1 MAQMP
6 TIASTAGRRI
16 LPSADLRV
24 DGVSPAAFG
33 AAVGAGLQ
41 QLGDAGADAG
51 KAVQQFELVKQEE
64 ANRLAEFDRQTTFV
78 AFGSDQATKLEEAKR
93 GLSGPAQ
100 DFTKTTMAAFDADA
114 AAFLEKVPERDRHA
128 WQARMGQLRAGF
140 AGDALRAEFGQRDSY
155 YKTTIADSLGKLQNG
170 AMQQPDKLADWLAQ
184 GDAIIGASGLSA
196 QDKLEYSTRW
206 KGAVS
211 VAAAQGD
218 VMRDPEGAI
227 TRLGGVDHVTAL
239 EAAGKIG
246 GGANVPVPGGTA
258 AYVDPLRG
266 RGGSPI
272 QGGGYGAKRDYGAHQ
287 GTDFTGARGTPVQ
300 SGAGAGTV
308 RVSHSEKGGNIVTID
323 HGGGVVTR
331 YMHLDRVDVKDG
343 QRVTGDTVLGSVGA
357 TGRAS
362 GPHLHYEVI
371 VGGKHV
377 DPTGLAGKPMPA
389 QARAAA
395 PGVPAAPAATA
406 VAPQNGQ
413 TELPPVDPRYAEL
426 PFEARAQLIG
436 SAQQEIDRRQQ
447 VEYAA
452 EQEAH
457 NDWLNGFM
465 TDLLDGKAGRADIEA
480 ARSAGH
486 LTDYSEIAQATN
498 IVEQREQKT
507 AALSLYNAMLSGGGQ
522 FNPYDDNAK
531 NAVNAA
537 FTAQAQVQGSNPLQ
551 VAMNIWQRTGVL
563 PDAGATMLRGG
574 LVSTDANQVA
584 MAASVASNML
594 QRNPNA
600 FAGVQG
606 GNDIEQAAALY
617 SHYVND
623 LGLTAQDAAQRVAQR
638 NAPDVRRR
646 VDVNKPAIDAFRTK
660 LRKTDVGNLLSNA
673 FGGWLSIDPEFTAPE
688 QVNAAAQDYADF
700 AAEHYEQ
707 HGDEGAAQAYA
718 MAQMQKL
725 YGSVNGR
732 LMKFPPTRAYPA
744 VQGSHDYIF
753 EQAAGDIQRVTGRK
767 IAPDKIYLMPIP
779 TATAQAFRAGR
790 PTPYSVHYIDT
801 VGGQEVYR
809 TLPGVAF
816 TADVAAVQRAAY
828 PAFAR
833 ARDRELLKQSE
844 ARTVTLR
851 DIQDAN
857 PRNAGEGV
865 WAYSQRMGRLLAEA
879 QTALHED
886 QARVRRENPTSRR
899 DRQKKDESTRA
910 ILRSRNQFGTYN

>member
-1 MAQMP
+1 MAQLP
-6 TIASTAGRRI
+6 TIASTANRRI
-16 LPSADLRV
+16 MPSADLRV
-24 DGVSPAAFG
+24 EGVSPAAFG

-41 QLGDAGADAG
+41 QIGDAGADAG
-51 KAVQQFELVKQEE
+51 KAVQQFQLAKQEE

-93 GLSGPAQ
+93 NLSGPAQ
-100 DFTKTTMAAFDADA
+100 DFTKSTMATFDTDA

-196 QDKLEYSTRW
+196 QDKLEYATRW

-227 TRLGGVDHVTAL
+227 SRLGGVDHVTAL

-266 RGGSPI
+266 RGGSPV

-287 GTDFTGARGTPVQ
+287 GADFTGTRGTPVQ

-308 RVSHSEKGGNIVTID
+308 TVSKSEKGGNIVTID

-331 YMHLDRVDVKDG
+331 YMHLDRVDVRSG
-343 QRVTGDTVLGSVGA
+343 QKVTGDTVLGSVGA

-371 VGGKHV
+371 VGGRHV

-395 PGVPAAPAATA
+395 PAVPAAPAATA
-406 VAPQNGQ
+406 VAAQNGQ

-426 PFEARAQLIG
+426 PFEARVQLIG
-436 SAQQEIDRRQQ
+436 SAQGEIDRRQQ

-457 NDWLNGFM
+457 NDWLNTFM

-507 AALSLYNAMLSGGGQ
+507 AALSLYNTMLSGGGQ

-531 NAVNAA
+531 KAVNAA
-537 FTAQAQVQGSNPLQ
+537 FTAQAQVQGANPLQ

-638 NAPDVRRR
+638 NAPEVRRR
-646 VDVNKPAIDAFRTK
+646 VDVNKPALDAFRTK
-660 LRKTDVGNLLSNA
+660 LRKNDVGNMLSNA
-673 FGGWLSIDPEFTAPE
+673 FGGWFSIDPEFTAPE
-688 QVNAAAQDYADF
+688 QRSAAAQDYADF
-700 AAEHYEQ
+700 AVEHYEQ

-718 MAQMQKL
+718 MSQMQKL
-725 YGSVNGR
+725 YGAVNGR
-732 LMKFPPTRAYPA
+732 IMKFPPTRAYPP
-744 VQGSHDYIF
+744 VMGSHDYIF
-753 EQAAGDIQRVTGRK
+753 RQAQGDIKGVTGRD
-767 IAPDKIYLMPIP
+767 IPADRIYLMPIP
-779 TATAQAFRAGR
+779 TATAQAFRAGK
-790 PTPYSVHYIDT
+790 PTPYAIHYIDK
-801 VGGQEVYR
+801 VNGQDVYR

-816 TADVAAVQRAAY
+816 TADVSAAQR
-828 PAFAR
+828 
-833 ARDRELLKQSE
+833 E
-844 ARTVTLR
+844 A
-851 DIQDAN
+851 
-857 PRNAGEGV
+857 AGEFSR
-865 WAYSQRMGRLLAEA
+865 AQAE
-879 QTALHED
+879 
-886 QARVRRENPTSRR
+886 RRRR
-899 DRQKKDESTRA
+899 DESIKAT
-910 ILRSRNQFGTYN
+910 LRSRRQFGTYN

>member
-1 MAQMP
+1 MAQLP
-6 TIASTAGRRI
+6 TIASTANRRI
-16 LPSADLRV
+16 MPSADLRV
-24 DGVSPAAFG
+24 EGVSPAAFG

-100 DFTKTTMAAFDADA
+100 DFTKTTMATFDADA

-196 QDKLEYSTRW
+196 QDKLEYATRW

-531 NAVNAA
+531 KAVNAA
-537 FTAQAQVQGSNPLQ
+537 FTAQAQVQGANPLQ

-600 FAGVQG
+600 FAGMQG

-673 FGGWLSIDPEFTAPE
+673 FGGWFSIDPEFTAPE

-718 MAQMQKL
+718 MTQMQKL
-725 YGSVNGR
+725 YGAVNGR
-732 LMKFPPTRAYPA
+732 IMKFPPTRAYPP
-744 VQGSHDYIF
+744 VMGNHDYIF
-753 EQAAGDIQRVTGRK
+753 RQAQGDIKGVTGRD
-767 IAPDKIYLMPIP
+767 IPADRIYLMPIP
-779 TATAQAFRAGR
+779 TATAQAFRAGK
-790 PTPYSVHYIDT
+790 PTPYSIHYIDK
-801 VGGQEVYR
+801 VNGQDVYR

-816 TADVAAVQRAAY
+816 TADVAAAQR
-828 PAFAR
+828 
-833 ARDRELLKQSE
+833 E
-844 ARTVTLR
+844 A
-851 DIQDAN
+851 
-857 PRNAGEGV
+857 AGEFSR
-865 WAYSQRMGRLLAEA
+865 AQAE
-879 QTALHED
+879 
-886 QARVRRENPTSRR
+886 RRRR
-899 DRQKKDESTRA
+899 DESTRA
-910 ILRSRNQFGTYN
+910 ILRSRRQFGTYN

>member
-1 MAQMP
+1 MAQLP
-6 TIASTAGRRI
+6 TIASTANRRI
-16 LPSADLRV
+16 MPSADLRV
-24 DGVSPAAFG
+24 EGVSPAAFG

-41 QLGDAGADAG
+41 QLGDAGADVG

-114 AAFLEKVPERDRHA
+114 AAFLEKVPARDRHA

-170 AMQQPDKLADWLAQ
+170 AMQQPDKLADWIAQ
-184 GDAIIGASGLSA
+184 GEQIIGASGLSA
-196 QDKLEYSTRW
+196 QDKLEYATRW

-227 TRLGGVDHVTAL
+227 SRLGGVDHVTAL

-246 GGANVPVPGGTA
+246 GGANVPVPGGKA

-266 RGGSPI
+266 RGGSPVS
-272 QGGGYGAKRDYGAHQ
+272 GGGYGAQRDYGAHQ

-300 SGAGAGTV
+300 SGAGAGIATV
-308 RVSHSEKGGNIVTID
+308 SKSEKGGNIVTID

-331 YMHLDRVDVKDG
+331 YMHLDRVDVRNG
-343 QRVTGDTVLGSVGA
+343 QKVTGDTVLGSVGA

-395 PGVPAAPAATA
+395 PGVPVAPAATA

-447 VEYAA
+447 VQYAA
-452 EQEAH
+452 EQEQH

-531 NAVNAA
+531 KAVNAA
-537 FTAQAQVQGSNPLQ
+537 FAAQSQVQGANPLQ

-563 PDAGATMLRGG
+563 PEAGGTMLRGG

-606 GNDIEQAAALY
+606 GSDIEQAAALY

-660 LRKTDVGNLLSNA
+660 LRKTDVGNLLSNT

-707 HGDEGAAQAYA
+707 HGDEGAAQSYA

-725 YGSVNGR
+725 YGAVNGR
-732 LMKFPPTRAYPA
+732 IMKFPPTRAYPP
-744 VQGSHDYIF
+744 VMGSHDYIF
-753 EQAAGDIQRVTGRK
+753 RQAQGDIKGVTGRN
-767 IAPDKIYLMPIP
+767 IPADRIYLMPIP
-779 TATAQAFRAGR
+779 TATAQAFRAGK
-790 PTPYSVHYIDT
+790 PTPYSIHYIDK
-801 VGGQEVYR
+801 VNGQDVYR

-816 TADVAAVQRAAY
+816 TADVNAAQR
-828 PAFAR
+828 
-833 ARDRELLKQSE
+833 E
-844 ARTVTLR
+844 A
-851 DIQDAN
+851 
-857 PRNAGEGV
+857 AGEFSR
-865 WAYSQRMGRLLAEA
+865 AQAE
-879 QTALHED
+879 
-886 QARVRRENPTSRR
+886 RRR
-899 DRQKKDESTRA
+899 KDENTRA
-910 ILRSRNQFGTYN
+910 ILRSRGGMGTFN

>member
-24 DGVSPAAFG
+24 EGVSPAAFG

-64 ANRLAEFDRQTTFV
+64 ANRLAEFDRQTQSV
-78 AFGSDQATKLEEAKR
+78 AFGFDQATKLEEAR
-93 GLSGPAQ
+93 RDLSGPAQ
-100 DFTKTTMAAFDADA
+100 DFTKTFMGGFDADA
-114 AAFLEKVPERDRHA
+114 AAFLEKVPPRDRHA
-128 WQARMGQLRAGF
+128 WQARMAQLRAGV
-140 AGDALRAEFGQRDSY
+140 AGDALRIEFGQRDAY
-155 YKTTIADSLGKLQNG
+155 YKTTIADSLEKLQNG
-170 AMQQPDKLADWLAQ
+170 AMQQPEKLADWLAQ
-184 GDAIIGASGLSA
+184 GEQIIGASGLSA
-196 QDKLEYSTRW
+196 QDKLEYVTRW

-246 GGANVPVPGGTA
+246 GGANAPTPTGGKA

-266 RGGSPI
+266 RGGAPV
-272 QGGGYGAKRDYGAHQ
+272 QGGGYGASRDYGAHQ
-287 GTDFTGARGTPVQ
+287 GTDFTGARGTPVM
-300 SGAGAGTV
+300 SGAGAGV
-308 RVSHSEKGGNIVTID
+308 AKVSRSEKGGNIVTID

-371 VGGKHV
+371 VGGRHV

-389 QARAAA
+389 QQA
-395 PGVPAAPAATA
+395 VAAPAGPSKG
-406 VAPQNGQ
+406 VPVPQGP
-413 TELPPVDPRYAEL
+413 TDLPPVDPRYADL

-436 SAQQEIDRRQQ
+436 AAQREIDQRQQ
-447 VEYAA
+447 VQYAA
-452 EQEAH
+452 QEAAH
-457 NDWLNGFM
+457 DEWLNGFM

-480 ARSAGH
+480 ARRSGH

-507 AALSLYNAMLSGGGQ
+507 AALDLYNAMLNGGGQ

-531 NAVNAA
+531 KAVNAA
-537 FTAQAQVQGSNPLQ
+537 FAEQAKVPGTNPMQ
-551 VAMNIWQRTGVL
+551 VAMNIWRRTGVL
-563 PDAGATMLRGG
+563 PDSGATMLRGG

-584 MAASVASNML
+584 MAASIASNMI

-606 GNDIEQAAALY
+606 GSDIEQAAALY

-638 NAPDVRRR
+638 NAPEVKRR
-646 VDVNKPAIDAFRTK
+646 VDVNKPALDAFRTK
-660 LRKTDVGNLLSNA
+660 LRKNDVGNMLSNA
-673 FGGWLSIDPEFTAPE
+673 FGGWFTIDPEFTAPE

-700 AAEHYEQ
+700 AIEHYEQ
-707 HGDEGAAQAYA
+707 HGDESAARAYA
-718 MAQMQKL
+718 MQQMKKL
-725 YGSVNGR
+725 YGAVNGR

-816 TADVAAVQRAAY
+816 TADVAAAQRAAY

-844 ARTVTLR
+844 ARIVTLR

-879 QTALHED
+879 QTALRED

-899 DRQKKDESTRA
+899 DRQKKDESIRA
-910 ILRSRNQFGTYN
+910 ILRSKRQFGTYN

>member
-1 MAQMP
+1 MAQLP
-6 TIASTAGRRI
+6 TIASTANRRI
-16 LPSADLRV
+16 MPSADLRV
-24 DGVSPAAFG
+24 EGVSPAAFG
-33 AAVGAGLQ
+33 AAAGAGLQ
-41 QLGDAGADAG
+41 QIGDAGADAG
-51 KAVQQFELVKQEE
+51 KAVQQFQLAKQEE

-93 GLSGPAQ
+93 NLSGPAQ
-100 DFTKTTMAAFDADA
+100 DFTKSTMATFDTDA

-196 QDKLEYSTRW
+196 QDKLEYATRW

-227 TRLGGVDHVTAL
+227 SRLGGVDHVTAL

-258 AYVDPLRG
+258 AYIDPLRG
-266 RGGSPI
+266 RGGSPV

-287 GTDFTGARGTPVQ
+287 GADFTGTRGTPVQ

-308 RVSHSEKGGNIVTID
+308 TVSKSEKGGNIVTID

-331 YMHLDRVDVKDG
+331 YMHLDRVDVRSG
-343 QRVTGDTVLGSVGA
+343 QKVTGDTVLGSVGA

-371 VGGKHV
+371 VGGRHV

-395 PGVPAAPAATA
+395 PAVPAAPAATA
-406 VAPQNGQ
+406 VAAQNGQ

-426 PFEARAQLIG
+426 PFEARVQLIG
-436 SAQQEIDRRQQ
+436 SAQGEIDRRQQ

-457 NDWLNGFM
+457 NDWLNTFM

-507 AALSLYNAMLSGGGQ
+507 AALSLYNTMLSGGGQ

-531 NAVNAA
+531 KAVNAA
-537 FTAQAQVQGSNPLQ
+537 FTAQAQVQGANPLQ

-638 NAPDVRRR
+638 NAPEVRRR
-646 VDVNKPAIDAFRTK
+646 VDVNKPALDAFRTK
-660 LRKTDVGNLLSNA
+660 LRKNDVGNMLSNA
-673 FGGWLSIDPEFTAPE
+673 FGGWFSIDPEFTAPE
-688 QVNAAAQDYADF
+688 QRNAAAQDYADF
-700 AAEHYEQ
+700 AVEHYEQ

-718 MAQMQKL
+718 MSQMQKL
-725 YGSVNGR
+725 YGAVNGR
-732 LMKFPPTRAYPA
+732 IMKFPPTRAYPP
-744 VQGSHDYIF
+744 VMGSHDYIF
-753 EQAAGDIQRVTGRK
+753 RQAQGDIKGVTGRD
-767 IAPDKIYLMPIP
+767 IPADRIYLMPIP
-779 TATAQAFRAGR
+779 TATAQAFRAGK
-790 PTPYSVHYIDT
+790 PTPYSIHYIDK
-801 VGGQEVYR
+801 VNGQDVYR

-816 TADVAAVQRAAY
+816 TADVSAAQR
-828 PAFAR
+828 
-833 ARDRELLKQSE
+833 E
-844 ARTVTLR
+844 A
-851 DIQDAN
+851 
-857 PRNAGEGV
+857 AGEFSR
-865 WAYSQRMGRLLAEA
+865 AQAE
-879 QTALHED
+879 
-886 QARVRRENPTSRR
+886 RRRR
-899 DRQKKDESTRA
+899 DESIKAT
-910 ILRSRNQFGTYN
+910 LRSRRQFGTYN

>member
-6 TIASTAGRRI
+6 TIASTANRRI
-16 LPSADLRV
+16 MPSADLRV

-64 ANRLAEFDRQTTFV
+64 ANRLAEFDRQTQFV
-78 AFGSDQATKLEEAKR
+78 AFGSDQATKLESAR
-93 GLSGPAQ
+93 RDLSGPAQ
-100 DFTKTTMAAFDADA
+100 DFTKTFMGGFDADA
-114 AAFLEKVPERDRHA
+114 AAFLEKVPARDRHA
-128 WQARMGQLRAGF
+128 WQARMAQLRAGV
-140 AGDALRAEFGQRDSY
+140 AGDALRSEFGQRDSY
-155 YKTTIADSLGKLQNG
+155 YKTTIADSLEKLQNG
-170 AMQQPDKLADWLAQ
+170 AMQQPEKLADWLTQ
-184 GDAIIGASGLSA
+184 GEQIIGASGLSA
-196 QDKLEYSTRW
+196 QDKLEYVTRW

-246 GGANVPVPGGTA
+246 GGANAPTPTGGKA

-266 RGGSPI
+266 RGGAPV
-272 QGGGYGAKRDYGAHQ
+272 QGGGFGARRDYGAHQ
-287 GTDFTGARGTPVQ
+287 GADFTGARGTPVM
-300 SGAGAGTV
+300 SGAGGGVAKVT
-308 RVSHSEKGGNIVTID
+308 RSEKGGNIVTID

-343 QRVTGDTVLGSVGA
+343 QRVTGDTVLGSVGM
-357 TGRAS
+357 TGRTS

-371 VGGKHV
+371 VGGRHV

-389 QARAAA
+389 QARAAPA
-395 PGVPAAPAATA
+395 AAPAAPSKG
-406 VAPQNGQ
+406 VPVPQGP
-413 TELPPVDPRYAEL
+413 TDLPPVDPRYADL

-436 SAQQEIDRRQQ
+436 AAQREIDQRQQ
-447 VEYAA
+447 VQYAA
-452 EQEAH
+452 QEAQH
-457 NDWLNGFM
+457 DEWLNGFM

-480 ARSAGH
+480 ARRSGH

-507 AALSLYNAMLSGGGQ
+507 AALDLYNAMLNGGGQ

-531 NAVNAA
+531 KAVNAA
-537 FTAQAQVQGSNPLQ
+537 FAEQAKVPGTNPMQ

-563 PDAGATMLRGG
+563 PDSGATMLRGG

-584 MAASVASNML
+584 MAASIASNMI

-606 GNDIEQAAALY
+606 GSDIEQAAALY

-638 NAPDVRRR
+638 NAPEVKRR
-646 VDVNKPAIDAFRTK
+646 VDVNKPALDAFRAK
-660 LRKTDVGNLLSNA
+660 LRKNDTGNMLSNA
-673 FGGWLSIDPEFTAPE
+673 FGGWFTIDPEFTAPE

-700 AAEHYEQ
+700 AIEHYEQ
-707 HGDEGAAQAYA
+707 HGDESAAQAYA
-718 MAQMQKL
+718 MQQMKKL
-725 YGSVNGR
+725 YGAVNGR

-753 EQAAGDIQRVTGRK
+753 SQAQGDIKRVTGRD
-767 IAPDKIYLMPIP
+767 IPVDKIYLMPIP
-779 TATAQAFRAGR
+779 SATAQAFRAGR
-790 PTPYSVHYIDT
+790 PVPYSIHYIDK
-801 VGGQEVYR
+801 VGGQEVYH

-816 TADVAAVQRAAY
+816 TADVAAAQRAA
-828 PAFAR
+828 AGQFGAAQAER
-833 ARDRELLKQSE
+833 RKRD
-844 ARTVTLR
+844 A
-851 DIQDAN
+851 
-857 PRNAGEGV
+857 
-865 WAYSQRMGRLLAEA
+865 
-879 QTALHED
+879 
-886 QARVRRENPTSRR
+886 
-899 DRQKKDESTRA
+899 STRA
-910 ILRSRNQFGTYN
+910 ILRSRSQFGTYN

>member
-1 MAQMP
+1 MAQLP
-6 TIASTAGRRI
+6 TIASTANRRI
-16 LPSADLRV
+16 VPSADLRV
-24 DGVSPAAFG
+24 EGVSPAAFG

-41 QLGDAGADAG
+41 QIGDAGADAG
-51 KAVQQFELVKQEE
+51 KAVQQFQLAKQEE
-64 ANRLAEFDRQTTFV
+64 ANRLAEFDRQTTYV
-78 AFGSDQATKLEEAKR
+78 AFGFDQATKLEEAKR

-100 DFTKTTMAAFDADA
+100 DFTKTIMATFDADA

-196 QDKLEYSTRW
+196 QDKLEYATRW

-246 GGANVPVPGGTA
+246 GGANAPVPGGTA

-266 RGGSPI
+266 RGGSPA
-272 QGGGYGAKRDYGAHQ
+272 QGGGYGARRDYGSHQ
-287 GTDFTGARGTPVQ
+287 GTDFPGARGAPVM

-308 RVSHSEKGGNIVTID
+308 RVSQSEKGGNIVTID

-343 QRVTGDTVLGSVGA
+343 QKVTGDTVLGSVGA

-395 PGVPAAPAATA
+395 PAVPAAPAATA
-406 VAPQNGQ
+406 VAAQNGQ

-426 PFEARAQLIG
+426 PFEARVQLIG
-436 SAQQEIDRRQQ
+436 SAQGEIDRRQQ

-457 NDWLNGFM
+457 NDWLNTFM

-507 AALSLYNAMLSGGGQ
+507 AALSLYNTMLSGGGQ

-531 NAVNAA
+531 KAVNAA
-537 FTAQAQVQGSNPLQ
+537 FTAQAQVQGANPLQ

-660 LRKTDVGNLLSNA
+660 LRKNDVGNMLSNA
-673 FGGWLSIDPEFTAPE
+673 FGGWFSIDPEFTAPE
-688 QVNAAAQDYADF
+688 QRNAAAQDYADF

-707 HGDEGAAQAYA
+707 HGDEGAARAYA

-725 YGSVNGR
+725 YGAVNGR
-732 LMKFPPTRAYPA
+732 IMKFPPTRAYPP
-744 VQGSHDYIF
+744 VMGSHDYIF
-753 EQAAGDIQRVTGRK
+753 RQAQGDIKGVTGRD
-767 IAPDKIYLMPIP
+767 IPADRIYLMPIP
-779 TATAQAFRAGR
+779 TATAQAFRAGK
-790 PTPYSVHYIDT
+790 PTPYSIHYIDK
-801 VGGQEVYR
+801 VNGQDVYR

-816 TADVAAVQRAAY
+816 TADVSAAQR
-828 PAFAR
+828 
-833 ARDRELLKQSE
+833 E
-844 ARTVTLR
+844 A
-851 DIQDAN
+851 
-857 PRNAGEGV
+857 AGEFSR
-865 WAYSQRMGRLLAEA
+865 AQAE
-879 QTALHED
+879 
-886 QARVRRENPTSRR
+886 RRRR
-899 DRQKKDESTRA
+899 DESIKAT
-910 ILRSRNQFGTYN
+910 LRSRRQFGTYN

>member
-1 MAQMP
+1 MAQLP
-6 TIASTAGRRI
+6 TIASTANRRI
-16 LPSADLRV
+16 MPSADLRV
-24 DGVSPAAFG
+24 EGVSPAAFG

-41 QLGDAGADAG
+41 QIGDAGADAG
-51 KAVQQFELVKQEE
+51 KALHQFQLAKQEE
-64 ANRLAEFDRQTTFV
+64 TNRLAEFDRQTTFV

-100 DFTKTTMAAFDADA
+100 DFTKSTMATFDTDA

-170 AMQQPDKLADWLAQ
+170 AMQSPDKLADWLAQ

-218 VMRDPEGAI
+218 VMRDPTGAI

-246 GGANVPVPGGTA
+246 GGANVPVPGGA
-258 AYVDPLRG
+258 AGYADPLRG

-287 GTDFTGARGTPVQ
+287 GADFTGARGTPVQ
-300 SGAGAGTV
+300 SGAGAGV
-308 RVSHSEKGGNIVTID
+308 ARVSRSEKGGNIVTID

-331 YMHLDRVDVKDG
+331 YMHLDRVDVKNG
-343 QRVTGDTVLGSVGA
+343 QRVTGDTLLGSVGM
-357 TGRAS
+357 TGRSS

-377 DPTGLAGKPMPA
+377 DPTGLAGKPVP
-389 QARAAA
+389 ARAAA
-395 PGVPAAPAATA
+395 PAQGPSAFEQAFGGATA

-452 EQEAH
+452 EQEQH
-457 NDWLNGFM
+457 NDWLNTFM

-498 IVEQREQKT
+498 IVEQREQKS
-507 AALSLYNAMLSGGGQ
+507 AALGLYNAMLSGGGQ

-531 NAVNAA
+531 KAVNAA
-537 FTAQAQVQGSNPLQ
+537 FTAQSQVQGANPLQ

-563 PDAGATMLRGG
+563 PEAGGTMLRGG

-660 LRKTDVGNLLSNA
+660 LRKTDVGNLLSNT

-707 HGDEGAAQAYA
+707 HGDEGAAQSYA
-718 MAQMQKL
+718 MSQMQKL
-725 YGSVNGR
+725 YGAVNGR
-732 LMKFPPTRAYPA
+732 IMKFPPTRAYPP
-744 VQGSHDYIF
+744 VTGSHDYIF
-753 EQAAGDIQRVTGRK
+753 RQAQGDIKGVTGRD
-767 IAPDKIYLMPIP
+767 IPSDRIYLMPIP
-779 TATAQAFRAGR
+779 TATAQAFRSGK
-790 PTPYSVHYIDT
+790 PTPYSIHYIDK
-801 VGGQEVYR
+801 VNGQDVYR

-816 TADVAAVQRAAY
+816 TADVTAAQREAGQTFKGARSDNADRAADWARSY
-828 PAFAR
+828 PR
-833 ARDRELLKQSE
+833 R
-844 ARTVTLR
+844 
-851 DIQDAN
+851 
-857 PRNAGEGV
+857 AGESD
-865 WAYSQRMGRLLAEA
+865 ADYN
-879 QTALHED
+879 
-886 QARVRRENPTSRR
+886 RRNPYR
-899 DRQKKDESTRA
+899 D
-910 ILRSRNQFGTYN
+910 

>member
-1 MAQMP
+1 MAQLP
-6 TIASTAGRRI
+6 TIASTANRRI
-16 LPSADLRV
+16 MPSADLRV
-24 DGVSPAAFG
+24 EGVSPAAFG

-100 DFTKTTMAAFDADA
+100 DFTKTIMATFDADA

-196 QDKLEYSTRW
+196 QDKLEYATRW

-227 TRLGGVDHVTAL
+227 SRLGGVDHVTAL

-246 GGANVPVPGGTA
+246 GGANAPTPTGGRA

-266 RGGSPI
+266 RGGAPVR
-272 QGGGYGAKRDYGAHQ
+272 GGVFGARRDYGAHQ

-343 QRVTGDTVLGSVGA
+343 QRVTGDTVLGSVGM
-357 TGRAS
+357 TGRTS

-371 VGGKHV
+371 VGGRHV

-531 NAVNAA
+531 KAVNAA
-537 FTAQAQVQGSNPLQ
+537 FTAQAQVQGANPLQ
-551 VAMNIWQRTGVL
+551 VARNIWQRTGVL

-673 FGGWLSIDPEFTAPE
+673 FGGWFSIDPEFTAPE

-718 MAQMQKL
+718 MTQMQKL
-725 YGSVNGR
+725 YGAVNGR
-732 LMKFPPTRAYPA
+732 IMKFPPTRAYPP
-744 VQGSHDYIF
+744 VMGNHDYIF
-753 EQAAGDIQRVTGRK
+753 RQAQGYIKGVTGRDTP
-767 IAPDKIYLMPIP
+767 ADRIYLMPIP
-779 TATAQAFRAGR
+779 TATAQAFRAGK
-790 PTPYSVHYIDT
+790 PTPYSIHYIDK
-801 VGGQEVYR
+801 VNGQDVYR

-816 TADVAAVQRAAY
+816 TADVNAAQREAAGEFSSGRAAV
-828 PAFAR
+828 
-833 ARDRELLKQSE
+833 
-844 ARTVTLR
+844 
-851 DIQDAN
+851 
-857 PRNAGEGV
+857 GG
-865 WAYSQRMGRLLAEA
+865 
-879 QTALHED
+879 
-886 QARVRRENPTSRR
+886 
-899 DRQKKDESTRA
+899 
-910 ILRSRNQFGTYN
+910 GTYKGRPLSELKGIFPQKPNESGFRYQQRLGRIQWEGHE

>member
-6 TIASTAGRRI
+6 TIASTANRRI
-16 LPSADLRV
+16 MPSADLRV
-24 DGVSPAAFG
+24 EGVSPAAFG

-41 QLGDAGADAG
+41 QIGDAGADAG
-51 KAVQQFELVKQEE
+51 KAAQQFQLAKQEE
-64 ANRLAEFDRQTTFV
+64 TNRLAEFDRQTAFV

-93 GLSGPAQ
+93 NLSGPAQ
-100 DFTKTTMAAFDADA
+100 DFTKTTMATFDADA

-196 QDKLEYSTRW
+196 QDKLEYATRW

-300 SGAGAGTV
+300 SGAGAGTA

-343 QRVTGDTVLGSVGA
+343 QKVTGDTVLGSVGA

-531 NAVNAA
+531 KAVSAA
-537 FTAQAQVQGSNPLQ
+537 FTAQAQVQGANPLQ

-606 GNDIEQAAALY
+606 GSDIEQAAALY

-660 LRKTDVGNLLSNA
+660 LRKTDVGNLLSNT

-725 YGSVNGR
+725 YGAVNGR
-732 LMKFPPTRAYPA
+732 IMKFPPTRAYPP
-744 VQGSHDYIF
+744 VMGSHDYIF
-753 EQAAGDIQRVTGRK
+753 RQAQGDIKGVTGRD
-767 IAPDKIYLMPIP
+767 IPADRIYLMPIP
-779 TATAQAFRAGR
+779 TATAQAFRAGK
-790 PTPYSVHYIDT
+790 PTPYSIHYIDK
-801 VGGQEVYR
+801 VNGQDVYR
-809 TLPGVAF
+809 TLPGAAF
-816 TADVAAVQRAAY
+816 TADVSAAQR
-828 PAFAR
+828 
-833 ARDRELLKQSE
+833 E
-844 ARTVTLR
+844 A
-851 DIQDAN
+851 
-857 PRNAGEGV
+857 AGEFSR
-865 WAYSQRMGRLLAEA
+865 AQAE
-879 QTALHED
+879 
-886 QARVRRENPTSRR
+886 RRRR
-899 DRQKKDESTRA
+899 DESIKAT
-910 ILRSRNQFGTYN
+910 LRSRRQFGTYN

>member
-1 MAQMP
+1 MAQLP
-6 TIASTAGRRI
+6 TIASTANRRI
-16 LPSADLRV
+16 MPSAGLRV
-24 DGVSPAAFG
+24 EGVSPAAFG

-41 QLGDAGADAG
+41 QIGDAGADVG
-51 KAVQQFELVKQEE
+51 KAVQQFQLAKQEE
-64 ANRLAEFDRQTTFV
+64 TNRLAEFDRQTTFV

-100 DFTKTTMAAFDADA
+100 DFTKSTMATFDADA
-114 AAFLEKVPERDRHA
+114 AAFLEKVPERERHA

-170 AMQQPDKLADWLAQ
+170 AMQQPDKLADWIAQ
-184 GDAIIGASGLSA
+184 GDAIIGMSGLSA

-218 VMRDPEGAI
+218 VMRDPNGAI
-227 TRLGGVDHVTAL
+227 SRLGGVDHVTAL

-246 GGANVPVPGGTA
+246 GGANVQVPGGTA
-258 AYVDPLRG
+258 GYADPLRG

-272 QGGGYGAKRDYGAHQ
+272 QGGGYGAKRDYGSHQ
-287 GTDFTGARGTPVQ
+287 GADFTGTRGTPVQ

-308 RVSHSEKGGNIVTID
+308 RVSQSEKGGNIVTID

-331 YMHLDRVDVKDG
+331 YMHLDRVDVKNG
-343 QRVTGDTVLGSVGA
+343 QKVTGDTVLGSVGA

-395 PGVPAAPAATA
+395 PGVPAAPAVTA
-406 VAPQNGQ
+406 IAPQNGQ

-452 EQEAH
+452 EQEQH
-457 NDWLNGFM
+457 NDWLNTFM

-498 IVEQREQKT
+498 IVEQREQKS
-507 AALSLYNAMLSGGGQ
+507 AALGLYNAMLSGGGQ

-531 NAVNAA
+531 KAVNAA
-537 FTAQAQVQGSNPLQ
+537 FTAQSQVQGANPLQ

-563 PDAGATMLRGG
+563 PEAGGTMLRGG

-584 MAASVASNML
+584 MAASVASNMI

-600 FAGVQG
+600 FAGVPG
-606 GNDIEQAAALY
+606 GSDIEQAAALY

-638 NAPDVRRR
+638 NAPDVKRR
-646 VDVNKPAIDAFRTK
+646 VDVNKPALDAFRAK
-660 LRKTDVGNLLSNA
+660 LRKTDVGNLLSNT

-688 QVNAAAQDYADF
+688 QVNAASQDYADF

-707 HGDEGAAQAYA
+707 HGDEGAAQTYA
-718 MAQMQKL
+718 MSQMQKL
-725 YGSVNGR
+725 YGAVNGR
-732 LMKFPPTRAYPA
+732 IMKFPPTRAYPP
-744 VQGSHDYIF
+744 VMGSHDYIF
-753 EQAAGDIQRVTGRK
+753 RQAQGDIKGVTGRD
-767 IAPDKIYLMPIP
+767 IPSDRIYLMPIP
-779 TATAQAFRAGR
+779 TATAQAFRAGK
-790 PTPYSVHYIDT
+790 PTPYSIHYIDK
-801 VGGQEVYR
+801 VNGQDVYR

-816 TADVAAVQRAAY
+816 TADVTAAQREGSGGFDA
-828 PAFAR
+828 AR
-833 ARDRELLKQSE
+833 A
-844 ARTVTLR
+844 
-851 DIQDAN
+851 
-857 PRNAGEGV
+857 G
-865 WAYSQRMGRLLAEA
+865 
-879 QTALHED
+879 
-886 QARVRRENPTSRR
+886 
-899 DRQKKDESTRA
+899 RQKKDRSTRE
-910 ILRSRNQFGTYN
+910 IIRSRGRMGTFN